1 MHRISKHRIVPGFN
15 KRDKSTIEWIYEH
28 YHTPVYVFVKRLTRG
43 SPETADLVAQTFLA
57 LLQHESPF
65 DSKRKLEQFIYT
77 TARNISLSHL
87 RHQRIVRDNSD
98 DVAEHY
104 LSMEDEC
111 VKAAEQSAAFHQLIQ
126 LGIAILPPRCKD
138 VFLLHYLRK
147 MKNAE
152 IAATL
157 NITGKTVANLK
168 IQGYKR
174 LKEEIDP
181 TNGSFPMNWLG
192 MLLLYLN

>member
-15 KRDKSTIEWIYEH
+15 ARDKSTIEWIYEH
-28 YHTPVYVFVKRLTRG
+28 YQSPVYVLVKRLTRDC
-43 SPETADLVAQTFLA
+43 PETADLVAQIFLT

-65 DSKRKLEQFIYT
+65 DSKRKLDQFMYT

-87 RHQRIVRDNSD
+87 RHQRIVEHYSE
-98 DVAEHY
+98 DVARHF
-104 LSMEDEC
+104 LSMEDDC
-111 VKAAEQSAAFHQLIQ
+111 VLAAEQSAAFYQLIQ
-126 LGIAILPPRCKD
+126 LAIAILPPRCKD

-152 IAATL
+152 IAVEL
-157 NITGKTVANLK
+157 SITEKTVANLK
-168 IQGYKR
+168 IQGYKK
-174 LKEEIDP
+174 LKKEIDP

-192 MLLLYLN
+192 MLLLFLN